1 MKAIANRDPY
11 KIGLVAIASLAALAV
26 LVTVLSTLSFGEKT
40 YTAHIQH
47 TAGMRVGEDV
57 QVAGVSVGQVK
68 SIELG
73 PDDVVVEF
81 TVKSDIRLGA
91 DTTGA
96 VKVATLLG
104 THYFAVDPQGE
115 GTLADDT
122 IPLDRTEVPYNL
134 QDVIDGG
141 TEALGELDAPLL
153 ARALTVVADATE
165 AGQEEFGP
173 ALKGV
178 ARISE
183 VIARRTGQTGELLEA
198 ARAVSD
204 QLSDSTE
211 DILGLMRS
219 TTLVLDEIQSRRD
232 AIRSLL
238 VKAGALADALNSV
251 VSQTQGDLDVALRDV
266 RSVLKMLKEQDDILV
281 RALASLAPSVR
292 YIANASGNGPWLS
305 ATTDSVVPDPLVCKG
320 QGTC

>member
-11 KIGLVAIASLAALAV
+11 KIGLAAVAAIAALAIV
-26 LVTVLSTLSFGEKT
+26 ITVISTISFGEKS

-47 TAGMRVGEDV
+47 TAGLRAGEDV
-57 QVAGVSVGQVK
+57 QIAGVSVGQVK

-73 PDDVVVEF
+73 PSDVVVEF

-115 GTLADDT
+115 GSLADDT
-122 IPLDRTEVPYNL
+122 IPLTRTEVPYNL

-153 ARALTVVADATE
+153 AKALTVIADTTE

-173 ALKGV
+173 ALRGV

-183 VIARRTGQTGELLEA
+183 VVARRTGQTGELLEA

-204 QLSDSTE
+204 QLSDSTA
-211 DILGLMRS
+211 DILDLMRS
-219 TTLVLDEIQSRRD
+219 TTLVLDEIQTRRD

-238 VKAGALADALNSV
+238 VKAAALADALNSV
-251 VSQTQGDLDVALRDV
+251 VNQTQGDLDVALRDV
-266 RSVLKMLKEQDDILV
+266 RAVLGMLKEQDDILV
-281 RALASLAPSVR
+281 RALTNLAPSVR
-292 YIANASGNGPWLS
+292 YISNASGNGPWLS
-305 ATTDSVVPDPLVCKG
+305 ATTDNVTPDPLVCNG